1 MCLFRYLVNLKVCYE
16 LRFLEICEFLWG
28 LFNPEISFAL
38 QSHFGI
44 RHFVNMLKR
53 VFYLELLGPFT
64 SGNSSLKSWA
74 QVHLSWA
81 QEFSSPFW
89 LWPSQNRYPFARLRM
104 HFPGLSLWVF
114 PLGTPGSN
122 TGFWSDLPSSLG
134 SRLCFLSVLCVW
146 SESESRSVV
155 SNSLRHHG
163 LYSPQN
169 SPGQNTGVGE
179 QPFQQRAKP
188 EVNYELRS
196 IITYQY
202 WLINCTKCTIL
213 INGGTSGE
221 EPACQCRRHRRLRFD
236 PWVRKIPWRRA
247 WQSTPVFL
255 PRESHRQ
262 RSLAGYSLW
271 GHKSWTWLSD

>member
-1 MCLFRYLVNLKVCYE
+1 
-16 LRFLEICEFLWG
+16 
-28 LFNPEISFAL
+28 
-38 QSHFGI
+38 
-44 RHFVNMLKR
+44 
-53 VFYLELLGPFT
+53 
-64 SGNSSLKSWA
+64 
-74 QVHLSWA
+74 
-81 QEFSSPFW
+81 
-89 LWPSQNRYPFARLRM
+89 M
-104 HFPGLSLWVF
+104 HFPGLPLWVF

-122 TGFWSDLPSSLG
+122 TGFWSDLPSSWG
-134 SRLCFLSVLCVW
+134 SRLCLLSVLCVW

-163 LYSPQN
+163 LYSPGN

-221 EPACQCRRHRRLRFD
+221 EPACHAGDIGDSGL
-236 PWVRKIPWRRA
+236 IPGSGRSPGGGHGNPLQYSCLENPIDRGA
-247 WQSTPVFL
+247 WQVTA
-255 PRESHRQ
+255 HRV
-262 RSLAGYSLW
+262 L
-271 GHKSWTWLSD
+271 KSGTGLKQLILHNTC